1 MTAFHH
7 LFPAITAA
15 HVAAELAREAAR
27 RKPFYARR
35 VAEGAMRQEDADRE
49 LALVAAWQEDL
60 RRMTDPACNSA
71 GCGDGAPPAH
81 VLPWG
86 VRRAGLSREI
96 ALRERLYPRA
106 LEEGKLTADQAAH
119 RLDCLH
125 ALAARYDSGW
135 DWLASNGH
143 PPRWANRHTP
153 EGRAALEEWDA
164 HATTI
169 LAARAAPTKQ
179 QELAL

>member
-71 GCGDGAPPAH
+71 GMARRPPTSSPGVCGAP
-81 VLPWG
+81 G
-86 VRRAGLSREI
+86 SRERSPCANGSI
-96 ALRERLYPRA
+96 P
-106 LEEGKLTADQAAH
+106 
-119 RLDCLH
+119 
-125 ALAARYDSGW
+125 ARWKKGS
-135 DWLASNGH
+135 
-143 PPRWANRHTP
+143 
-153 EGRAALEEWDA
+153 
-164 HATTI
+164 
-169 LAARAAPTKQ
+169 
-179 QELAL
+179 